1 MHALQNSNDHMNSCS
16 MVAVYVLTFWAA
28 SVAFFLQVVA
38 STPASVASCKA
49 AVSVFECSD
58 EFVHDQHI
66 RYTAGCWHKQ
76 VGSKQCANS

>member
-1 MHALQNSNDHMNSCS
+1 MQALQNSNDHMNSCS

-49 AVSVFECSD
+49 AVLVLSAAMGLCM
-58 EFVHDQHI
+58 
-66 RYTAGCWHKQ
+66 
-76 VGSKQCANS
+76 SKT

>member
-1 MHALQNSNDHMNSCS
+1 MNSCS

-49 AVSVFECSD
+49 AVLVLSAAMGLCM
-58 EFVHDQHI
+58 
-66 RYTAGCWHKQ
+66 
-76 VGSKQCANS
+76 SKT